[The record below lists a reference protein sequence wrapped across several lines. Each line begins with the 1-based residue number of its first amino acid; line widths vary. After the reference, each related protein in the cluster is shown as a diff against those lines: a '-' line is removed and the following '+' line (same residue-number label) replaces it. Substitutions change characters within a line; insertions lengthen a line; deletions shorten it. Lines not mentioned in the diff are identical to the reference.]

1 MLALCNAGVQV
12 LSLIL
17 LNGRRFE
24 EINLGSGPGAPIR
37 SHFVL
42 PELRDIMVFSSKQ
55 RGISLML
62 GTIEVEPAEKTKSVS
77 AGLTHPG
84 KYTGRRF
91 SVAVLTTLSIL
102 GTSLALTV
110 ILAHGT
116 LNFIAYLAVVAFLVN
131 MIWVALNFWNSL
143 IGFLIRRDLAKS
155 WSKIGIELKGSQIRS
170 SLNTR
175 TAVVITTR
183 NDNVAGVFARIK
195 AIRKSLESTGFS
207 AAFDYFILSDSSMP
221 EPIAQ
226 EECAIASWRA
236 EDSSVSERVVYRRR
250 LTNLGFKAGNVT
262 DFCTEFGKNYEF
274 MALLDADSL
283 MSGDTIVQL
292 VQIMQNQPQLGILQS
307 LMVGV
312 LCSTL
317 FARIFEFGHRHAWRC
332 SIAGAA
338 WWQGDRCQFW
348 GHNAVIRLAPFM
360 KYCEMPFL
368 PGEGPFSGHILCD
381 DQIEASFMHRA
392 GYEVRIFLNET
403 GSYEGVPPTL
413 VEFNKR
419 NNQWCHGNL
428 KAARVARSA
437 GLRLIDRF
445 HLLVVAQRFLSQPA
459 LLVFVVVAAVLAATW
474 PVGRT
479 FPTGMALG
487 LYALW
492 MLMFFSPKI
501 FGVADAILGS
511 AAEYGGKGR
520 LLLGANIELLYSLL
534 LAPISAIATTIYIMG
549 LPFQCSFKYNYI
561 RRNAYVLTFV
571 SALRVAWVQTV
582 IGIILS
588 GYLFVRNASAILWFA
603 PFLAGLVLAVPFA
616 SLTSLPGANRIAR
629 QWKLCLLPE
638 EVEVP
643 PEISDVT
650 KFESA
655 IG

>member
-1 MLALCNAGVQV
+1 MLKVTPIESTGNVNRALAPTTGFGGQY
-12 LSLIL
+12 SARRL
-17 LNGRRFE
+17 LVVT
-24 EINLGSGPGAPIR
+24 LTTVS
-37 SHFVL
+37 
-42 PELRDIMVFSSKQ
+42 
-55 RGISLML
+55 ML
-62 GTIEVEPAEKTKSVS
+62 GTT
-77 AGLTHPG
+77 
-84 KYTGRRF
+84 
-91 SVAVLTTLSIL
+91 SIL
-102 GTSLALTV
+102 VA
-110 ILAHGT
+110 ILSHGN
-116 LNFIAYLAVVAFLVN
+116 LGFIAYLAVAAFLVN
-131 MIWVALNFWNSL
+131 MTWVALSFWNSL
-143 IGFLIRRDLAKS
+143 IGFLVRRDLAES
-155 WSKIGIELKGSQIRS
+155 WSKRWIELKGSQARS

-183 NDNVAGVFARIK
+183 NDNVEGVFARIK
-195 AIRKSLESTGFS
+195 AIRKSLESTGFG

-226 EECAIASWRA
+226 EECAIASWQA
-236 EDSSVSERVVYRRR
+236 EDPSVRERVVYRRR

-274 MALLDADSL
+274 MVLLDADSL

-317 FARIFEFGHRHAWRC
+317 FAHIFEFGHRHAWRC

-338 WWQGDRCQFW
+338 WWQGDRCQSW

-368 PGEGPFSGHILCD
+368 PGEGPFGGHILCH

-413 VEFNKR
+413 VELNKR
-419 NNQWCHGNL
+419 DNQWCHGNL
-428 KAARVARSA
+428 KAARVAGSA
-437 GLRLIDRF
+437 GLPLIDRF

-459 LLVFVVVAAVLAATW
+459 LLVFVMAAAVLTASW
-474 PVGRT
+474 PVGKS

-492 MLMFFSPKI
+492 MLMFFSPRI
-501 FGVADAILGS
+501 FGVADAILSS
-511 AAEYGGKGR
+511 AAEYGGKWR
-520 LLLGANIELLYSLL
+520 LLLGASIELMYSFL
-534 LAPISAIATTIYIMG
+534 LAPISAIATTACIIG
-549 LPFQCSFKYNYI
+549 LPFQCSFKYDYS
-561 RRNAYVLTFV
+561 RRNAYVLTFL
-571 SALRVAWVQTV
+571 SALRVVWLQTV
-582 IGIILS
+582 VGIILC
-588 GYLFVRNASAILWFA
+588 GYLFDRNASAILWFA

-616 SLTSLPGANRIAR
+616 SLTSLPSANRIAR

-638 EVEVP
+638 EVAVP
-643 PEISDVT
+643 LEIADVVQAE
-650 KFESA
+650 KISA
-655 IG
+655 RKPDPLLRPWPT